1 MQNQRK
7 SMHIIP
13 RPFIRSI
20 DAGGRLEVFLV
31 TAIITI
37 LAIRLFLHLTGYP
50 QLGGG
55 GLHIA
60 HVLLGVFMMVAI
72 VILLAFLD
80 KHSADLAALLGGF
93 GFGAFIDELG
103 KFITSD
109 SDYFFQPTI
118 ALIYI
123 MFILLYL
130 SFQAIVEHS
139 RLSLSPQEKII
150 NVIEITKDA
159 VIDEMDIQ
167 ERHRAL
173 ELLDECNPADPLV
186 GALRDVLKGIDSV
199 PAPDPSLYA
208 RAKGQMGNLYARL
221 VEMTWFVK
229 AVIALFVLQSLATLS
244 VAIAL
249 VLSKTQQV
257 SLPMFEG
264 LAVAASVL
272 AAVIVLAGVLRIR
285 RDRLAAYQL
294 FKNAIL
300 IQIFLVQ
307 VFIFYQ
313 DQLLAVSGLAGNI
326 LTLAVLRYVISQ
338 EKATAARHASG
349 SEPPN

>member
-1 MQNQRK
+1 
-7 SMHIIP
+7 MHIIS

-31 TAIITI
+31 TAITTI

-55 GLHIA
+55 RLHIA

-80 KHSADLAALLGGF
+80 THSADLAALLGGF

-103 KFITSD
+103 KFVTSD
-109 SDYFFQPTI
+109 NDYFFQPTI

-123 MFILLYL
+123 IFILLYL
-130 SFQAIVEHS
+130 SFRAIVKDD
-139 RLSLSPQEKII
+139 RLSLTPQEKII
-150 NVIEITKDA
+150 NVIEMTKDA
-159 VIDEMDIQ
+159 VIDDLDIQ
-167 ERHRAL
+167 KRRRAL
-173 ELLDECNPADPLV
+173 GLLDECNPTDPLV
-186 GALRDVLKGIDSV
+186 GALRDVLKSIDSV
-199 PAPDPSLYA
+199 PPPDPSLYA
-208 RAKGQMGNLYARL
+208 RAKGQVGNLYARL
-221 VEMTWFVK
+221 VQMTWFVK
-229 AVIALFVLQSLATLS
+229 AVIALFALQSLATLS
-244 VAIAL
+244 VAIAQ

-257 SLPMFEG
+257 SLSTFEG

-272 AAVIVLAGVLRIR
+272 AAVFVLVGVLRIR

-300 IQIFLVQ
+300 IQIFLAQ

-349 SEPPN
+349 SEPPNYSPEC